1 VTERT
6 VPWWGLLSATAAPV
20 LLIGGWTLAAAQQRV
35 RFDPVVETISA
46 LSARGADDRWIMT
59 AALAGLGVC
68 HVVTAAAL
76 RPAAAAG
83 RLVLAGG
90 GIATILVAAF
100 PLPADDSGSTPH
112 GVFAGAGFV
121 TLAVWPAL
129 AVRRSADTPTV
140 LRPAAGVPAAAVLL
154 GLVVWFGAELAADR
168 GLVGLSERAAAG
180 AQALWPLA
188 TVALARREIARARRN
203 RRRHA

>member
-1 VTERT
+1 V
-6 VPWWGLLSATAAPV
+6 LSAAAAPV

-35 RFDPVVETISA
+35 RFDPAVETISA
-46 LSARGADDRWIMT
+46 LAAHGADDRWIMT

-76 RPAAAAG
+76 RPAATAG
-83 RLVLAGG
+83 RLLLAGG
-90 GIATILVAAF
+90 GIATVLVAAF

-112 GVFAGAGFV
+112 GIAAGAGFL

-129 AVRRSADTPTV
+129 AGRRSARAPAV

-154 GLVVWFGAELAADR
+154 GLVAWFGAELAADR

-188 TVALARREIARARRN
+188 VVVLARREMARASRN
-203 RRRHA
+203 RRRNP